1 MSRKALGKGLNS
13 LFPDIINDDF
23 DSESPQSLA
32 DMLDDEDQNV
42 EEVIDDDKTNDNVKQ
57 SDENEQKN
65 QKVKEEKTQ
74 TQNDMDTSKNISSD
88 ETDEENLQTSQEV
101 QVQKEHLEEVKK
113 IVDKNPRITLWSSR
127 SSAVLRYLRK
137 TEPEFSISKEAS
149 KLIEYAVSKKY
160 PEIWALFDDY

>member
-149 KLIEYAVSKKY
+149 KLIEDAVSKKY